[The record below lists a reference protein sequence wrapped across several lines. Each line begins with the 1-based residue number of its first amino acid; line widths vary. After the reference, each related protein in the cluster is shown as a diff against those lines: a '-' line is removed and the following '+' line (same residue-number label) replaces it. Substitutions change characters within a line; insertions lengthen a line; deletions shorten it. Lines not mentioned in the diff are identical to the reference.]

1 METQEIQI
9 EEKRELVGTFS
20 GWGISI
26 SIHLILLLILGTIV
40 FASSLEKV
48 EVISKISVMDPI
60 VAKVDPEPKKIDI
73 TNNPVNFIDS
83 KIESEVDK
91 VATLQVNEDVKFDT
105 SEDPIVTDSSSGR
118 EEAKGDMEL
127 GGNFLSAGIGIGGG
141 NLGHYGKRKGNKS
154 RALID
159 GGGNKGTEDSVQA
172 ALRWFQ
178 RHQGEDGS
186 WHPET
191 YQLNCKDANQCE
203 PGKNVEGAQS
213 AVTAYAALCYLG
225 NGYDH
230 KLNSRFKAT
239 IAKAIAWI
247 VANQKPDGSWGR
259 NYENA
264 ICAQALTECYGMTQD
279 PNLKDPSQRA
289 IDYLIAHQNKFES
302 KNEKDTLYNR
312 KLGWDYVGPSNRNDI
327 SVSGWNIFAIKSA
340 KVSGLDTG
348 NSIEGAK
355 VYIDLAWKACNPD
368 WQKLDIYKD
377 CSKFPYVWNTNDLTA
392 EAKSHSQGSPSCA
405 PLGAM
410 CAVFLGHQKG
420 DVMLETLSNEIM
432 SVEFPQM
439 KTYPCNN
446 YFLYY
451 STFAIFQVGG
461 TKWKEFNSSISKM
474 LVGAQRKDENCFR
487 GSWDF
492 GGTKF
497 PGNNVGRLL
506 STAYCCLSL
515 EVYYRYVAT
524 NK

>member
-1 METQEIQI
+1 LEY
-9 EEKRELVGTFS
+9 FS
-20 GWGISI
+20 
-26 SIHLILLLILGTIV
+26 ILL
-40 FASSLEKV
+40 
-48 EVISKISVMDPI
+48 
-60 VAKVDPEPKKIDI
+60 
-73 TNNPVNFIDS
+73 
-83 KIESEVDK
+83 
-91 VATLQVNEDVKFDT
+91 
-105 SEDPIVTDSSSGR
+105 VT
-118 EEAKGDMEL
+118 
-127 GGNFLSAGIGIGGG
+127 IGIGGG
-141 NLGHYGKRKGNKS
+141 NLGQYGKRKGNKS

-159 GGGNKGTEDSVQA
+159 GGGNKGTEDAVQA
-172 ALRWFQ
+172 ALKWFQ

-289 IDYLIAHQNKFES
+289 IDYLIAHQNKGT
-302 KNEKDTLYNR
+302 EKSEDPAY
-312 KLGWDYVGPSNRNDI
+312 KSGLGWDYSGPSSRNDSSI
-327 SVSGWNIFAIKSA
+327 NGWAIMAIKSA
-340 KVSGLDTG
+340 KVSGLNVG

-355 VYIDLAWKACNPD
+355 MWLDAAWKATNPNWNTLTD
-368 WQKLDIYKD
+368 PYKD
-377 CSKFPYVWNTNDLTA
+377 RSKFPYVWNTGSPTA
-392 EAKSHSQGSPSCA
+392 KAESHSKGSPSCA
-405 PLGAM
+405 PIGAL
-410 CAVFLGHQKG
+410 CAVFLGRGKG
-420 DVMLETLSNEIM
+420 DMMLESLVNEILE
-432 SVEFPQM
+432 VELPQM
-439 KTYPCNN
+439 TTFPCNT

-451 STFAIFQVGG
+451 STFAVFQVGEE
-461 TKWKEFNSSISKM
+461 KWSKWNKPVSKM
-474 LVGAQRKDENCFR
+474 LVDSQRKEVSSCFR

-492 GGTKF
+492 QGTKF
-497 PGNNVGRLL
+497 PGSDVGRLL

-515 EVYYRYVAT
+515 EVYYRYERT
-524 NK
+524 KK